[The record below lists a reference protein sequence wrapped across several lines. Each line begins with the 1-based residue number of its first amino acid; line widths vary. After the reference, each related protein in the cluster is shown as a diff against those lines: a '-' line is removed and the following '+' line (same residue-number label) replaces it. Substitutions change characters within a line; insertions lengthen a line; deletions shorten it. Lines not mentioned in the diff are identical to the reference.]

1 MGITQFSRV
10 KMHYTL
16 KLDNGEI
23 LETTEN
29 DEPLEFIYG
38 VGEIIP
44 GLERELEG
52 MNPGEEKHIVVPP
65 EEAYGPRNPNA
76 VITVPREEFPVEGE
90 LEEGMIFRLRREDG
104 MVMSVTIAGVSENDV
119 TLDLNHPLA
128 GKTLHFDV
136 KIEEVEE
143 PEA

>member
-1 MGITQFSRV
+1 MGISQFSRV

-16 KLDNGEI
+16 KLDDGEI

-29 DEPLEFIYG
+29 GEPLEFIFG
-38 VGEIIP
+38 IGEIIP

-52 MNPGEEKHIVVPP
+52 MNPGDEKHIVVPP

-104 MVMSVTIAGVSENDV
+104 MIMSVTIAKVSEDEV
-119 TLDLNHPLA
+119 VLDLNHPLA
-128 GKTLHFDV
+128 GKTLYFDV
-136 KIEEVEE
+136 KIESVEE
-143 PEA
+143 AEV

>member
-1 MGITQFSRV
+1 MGISQFSRV

-16 KLDNGEI
+16 KLDDGEI

-29 DEPLEFIYG
+29 GEPLEFIFG
-38 VGEIIP
+38 IGEIIP

-52 MNPGEEKHIVVPP
+52 MNPGDEKHIVVPP

-76 VITVPREEFPVEGE
+76 VIAVPREEFPVEGE

-104 MVMSVTIAGVSENDV
+104 MIMSVTIAKVSEDEV
-119 TLDLNHPLA
+119 VLDLNHPLA
-128 GKTLHFDV
+128 GKTLYFDV
-136 KIEEVEE
+136 RIESVEE
-143 PEA
+143 PEI

>member
-1 MGITQFSRV
+1 MGISQFSRV

-16 KLDNGEI
+16 KLDDGEI

-29 DEPLEFIYG
+29 GEPLEFIFG
-38 VGEIIP
+38 IGEIIP

-52 MNPGEEKHIVVPP
+52 MNPGDEKHIVVPP

-76 VITVPREEFPVEGE
+76 VIAVPREEFPVEGE

-104 MVMSVTIAGVSENDV
+104 MIMSVTIAKVSEDEV
-119 TLDLNHPLA
+119 VLDLNHPLA
-128 GKTLHFDV
+128 GKTLYFDV
-136 KIEEVEE
+136 KIESVEE
-143 PEA
+143 AEV